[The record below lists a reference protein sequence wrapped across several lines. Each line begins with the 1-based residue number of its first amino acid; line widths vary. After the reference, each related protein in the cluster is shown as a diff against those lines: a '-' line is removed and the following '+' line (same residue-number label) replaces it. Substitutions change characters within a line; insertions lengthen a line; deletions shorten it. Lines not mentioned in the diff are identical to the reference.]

1 MVSHLWRVT
10 GVDAGL
16 GMHLHVQI
24 SGRMELLYAG
34 TTPVAIEEKF
44 HYHFR
49 MVGGLKE
56 DEEVDWISSVMCSF
70 FAKGKVSGQKGKS
83 FGQTSFGIRL
93 QQRSICKSLII
104 A

>member
-70 FAKGKVSGQKGKS
+70 FAKEKFLDKRERVLDKQALG
-83 FGQTSFGIRL
+83 
-93 QQRSICKSLII
+93 
-104 A
+104 